1 MIPAQG
7 APLSPGAQVL
17 LLTGA
22 PASGKTLLA
31 ARLADRYG
39 ACRCSK
45 DEIKELLFDTL
56 GQGDAGWS
64 RRLSDASF
72 ALLFAYAPRLL
83 CPQRLLLL
91 EGNFRPGSHEAPLAA
106 LVAGGAAAPAQ
117 VLCQAD
123 ALSRASRLAQRA
135 ADPQRHSAHRD
146 AALPVDGPNV
156 GFLDLPGPRWL
167 YSSTTPGQGEWD
179 SLCARVDRWIGRVA
193 GRN

>member
-7 APLSPGAQVL
+7 APLSPGARVL

-31 ARLADRYG
+31 ARLAERYG

-56 GQGDAGWS
+56 GPGEAGWS

-72 ALLFAYAPRLL
+72 ALLFAWAPRLL
-83 CPQRLLLL
+83 CPKRLLLL

-106 LVAGGAAAPAQ
+106 LVAGSTTAPAQ

-123 ALSRASRLAQRA
+123 ALTRAARLAQRV
-135 ADPQRHSAHRD
+135 ADPQRHRVHRD
-146 AALPVDGPNV
+146 ASLPVDGPNV

-167 YSSTTPGQGEWD
+167 YDSTTPGRSEWD
-179 SLCARVDRWIGRVA
+179 SLCARVDPWIGKQ
-193 GRN
+193 